1 MLSPVTWSGMAS
13 VMLHSLAY
21 IDRDYGEAVA
31 LEVYQAAAQLAQA
44 QGVEGVEGWPPV
56 CFHDKRTGNNQKSE
70 RSRRN
75 SALFVNVDSLQLWFS
90 NFQE

>member
-1 MLSPVTWSGMAS
+1 MAS

-44 QGVEGVEGWPPV
+44 QEVEGVEGVEGWPPV
-56 CFHDKRTGNNQKSE
+56 
-70 RSRRN
+70 
-75 SALFVNVDSLQLWFS
+75 LFVTTKEPQDRKQP
-90 NFQE
+90 EIRKIP

>member
-1 MLSPVTWSGMAS
+1 M
-13 VMLHSLAY
+13 MLHSLAY

-56 CFHDKRTGNNQKSE
+56 FSRQKNRKIGSNQKSE

-75 SALFVNVDSLQLWFS
+75 RAVFVNQC
-90 NFQE
+90 EC

>member
-1 MLSPVTWSGMAS
+1 MSCFFPVKAWSGMAS

-44 QGVEGVEGWPPV
+44 QGVEGVEGVEGWPPV
-56 CFHDKRTGNNQKSE
+56 FFSRQKNRKIGSNQKSK

-75 SALFVNVDSLQLWFS
+75 RAVFVNQC
-90 NFQE
+90 EC

>member
-44 QGVEGVEGWPPV
+44 QGVEGVEG
-56 CFHDKRTGNNQKSE
+56 
-70 RSRRN
+70 
-75 SALFVNVDSLQLWFS
+75 
-90 NFQE
+90 